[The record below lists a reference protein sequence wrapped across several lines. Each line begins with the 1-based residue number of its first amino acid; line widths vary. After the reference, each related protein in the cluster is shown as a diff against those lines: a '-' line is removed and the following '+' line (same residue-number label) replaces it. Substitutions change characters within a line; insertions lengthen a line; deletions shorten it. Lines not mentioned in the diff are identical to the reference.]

1 MDSKIRAIR
10 RQLALGKSREWIK
23 RHLRITD
30 KELRKAEST
39 MTGPRK
45 AIP

>member
-1 MDSKIRAIR
+1 MDPKIKAIR
-10 RQLALGKSREWIK
+10 RQLALGKSREWIMRNLK
-23 RHLRITD
+23 VSEKD
-30 KELRKAEST
+30 FRKAQST

>member
-1 MDSKIRAIR
+1 MNPKLRAIR
-10 RQLALGKSREWIK
+10 RQLALGKSRDWIMRNLK
-23 RHLRITD
+23 ASDREI
-30 KELRKAEST
+30 RKARST

>member
-10 RQLALGKSREWIK
+10 RQLALGKSRDWIK
-23 RHLRITD
+23 RNLRVTD
-30 KELRKAEST
+30 KEFRKAEST